1 MSMTISQNQN
11 ITQAD
16 YTAQTQTADSPKE
29 ETLDKSNSSKEKAAK
44 YERVTKD
51 GDTLELSAAG
61 KTKTPISDVSLAD
74 FSESRIKQL
83 YSRKEITK
91 QQYDKALKNRAT

>member
-11 ITQAD
+11 ITLAD
-16 YTAQTQTADSPKE
+16 YTAQAKTADSPRE
-29 ETLDKSNSSKEKAAK
+29 ESLDKNSPPQEKAAK

-61 KTKTPISDVSLAD
+61 KTKIPISDASLAS

-83 YSRKEITK
+83 YIRKEITK
-91 QQYDKALKNRAT
+91 QQYDKALKNRAK